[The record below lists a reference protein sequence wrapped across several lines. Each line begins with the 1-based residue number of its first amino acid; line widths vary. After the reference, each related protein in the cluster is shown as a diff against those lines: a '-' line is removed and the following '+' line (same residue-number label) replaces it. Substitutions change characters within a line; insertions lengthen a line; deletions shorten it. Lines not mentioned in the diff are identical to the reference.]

1 LTVDNRAFWDRS
13 ARKYDTFTRH
23 FSQEYAE
30 VVRRISQD
38 VEEAQ
43 RIVEVA
49 AGTGLIT
56 LELARAGR
64 QIEGIDISPAMII
77 QAQKKG
83 RVQGLDNVR
92 FLVGSA
98 YELPWPDE
106 SCDAVICANALHV
119 MERAGQAVNE
129 MRRVLKVQGKLI
141 VPTYCHGENL
151 RARTISC
158 FMHLF
163 GFRAYTHFTVKGL
176 QGFLEAHGFS
186 TVMADRPG
194 GVIPLCYV
202 VCLRMQ

>member
-1 LTVDNRAFWDRS
+1 VDNRDFWDRS
-13 ARKYDTFTRH
+13 ARKYDAFTRY

-30 VVRRISQD
+30 VVRRILRD
-38 VEEAQ
+38 IEEAQ

-49 AGTGLIT
+49 AGTGLIA
-56 LELARAGR
+56 LELAKAGR
-64 QIEGIDISPAMII
+64 QVEGIDISPAMVI

-83 RVQGLDNVR
+83 RVQGLDNVH

-106 SCDAVICANALHV
+106 SCDVVICANALHM

-141 VPTYCHGENL
+141 VPTYCHGEGL
-151 RARTISC
+151 RARMTSW

-163 GFRAYTHFTVKGL
+163 GFKAYTRFTVKGL

-186 TVMADRPG
+186 IVVADRLG

-202 VCLRMQ
+202 VCLRM